1 MTLTEQKIMGLLNAI
16 RPEYDFA
23 SSDDFIEDGL
33 LDSFDVVT
41 LVSDLED
48 AFDIIID
55 GLDVIPENFSSLSV
69 IVETLKKNGGAV

>member
-1 MTLTEQKIMGLLNAI
+1 MTQTKQKIMDLLNAI
-16 RPEYDFA
+16 RPEYDFTT
-23 SSDDFIEDGL
+23 SEDFIEDGL

-48 AFDIIID
+48 TFGIIID
-55 GLDVIPENFSSLSV
+55 GLDVVPENFSNLEV